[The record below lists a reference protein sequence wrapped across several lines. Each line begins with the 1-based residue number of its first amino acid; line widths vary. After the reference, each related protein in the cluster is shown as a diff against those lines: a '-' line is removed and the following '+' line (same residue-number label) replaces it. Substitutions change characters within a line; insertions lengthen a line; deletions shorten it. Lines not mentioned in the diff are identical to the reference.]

1 MRCSFLIAGGVKG
14 EGGSMKHIKIATFIF
29 AGSMLS
35 LLTGCKEVNEVL
47 DTVGDQ
53 VGNILHSDDS
63 EVIYVKEYSPAGMP
77 PQITYEKVFE
87 KYFHNTTWNY
97 FKGKSDEKIVEF
109 TGYYRRDKKDLKFRM
124 QFLLDEDGEV
134 VQEGKMTVNDIELAD
149 VEREYIVKKLF
160 TNYADAHG
168 ILMEQQ
174 KEYDSTEQ
182 EVDFS
187 EILREYE
194 AQKNNTTVSN
204 VQNSI
209 TGQNNW
215 SSNQVQNSTM
225 ANDSDAY
232 VEDDS
237 VEEYYEDDT
246 DDGLIEE
253 DYDTEDS
260 DRDTEGEAYIIP
272 YSDSCYLSE
281 EDIEGFSKEEI
292 RLARNEIYARHGRKF
307 KDKTLQKYFDE
318 KSWYEGEYEPD
329 EFQETWLSLLERKNA
344 AFLLAKEKGKK

>member
-1 MRCSFLIAGGVKG
+1 
-14 EGGSMKHIKIATFIF
+14 MKHKKIVTFIL

-63 EVIYVKEYSPAGMP
+63 EVLYVKEYSPAGVP

-87 KYFHNTTWNY
+87 KYFHNTTWNF
-97 FKGKSDEKIVEF
+97 FKGKNDEKVVEF

-134 VQEGKMTVNDIELAD
+134 VQEGKMTDNDIELAD

-160 TNYADAHG
+160 INYADGHG

-174 KEYDSTEQ
+174 EEYDSTEQ
-182 EVDFS
+182 EEDFS
-187 EILREYE
+187 EILREYA
-194 AQKNNTTVSN
+194 AQRNDTTASN
-204 VQNSI
+204 LQNHT

-215 SSNQVQNSTM
+215 SSNQVQSNTV
-225 ANDSDAY
+225 NNSDAY
-232 VEDDS
+232 VEEDR
-237 VEEYYEDDT
+237 EEDEQ
-246 DDGLIEE
+246 E
-253 DYDTEDS
+253 DYDTDDS
-260 DRDTEGEAYIIP
+260 DTDTDEDYDVEDYDTDDDEEEYILQ

-281 EDIEGFSKEEI
+281 EDIEGLSAKEL

-318 KSWYEGEYEPD
+318 KSWYEGEYEPN
-329 EFQETWLSLLERKNA
+329 EFRETWLSLLERKNA